1 MHGNRSMI
9 RRSALNCFTALFVAL
24 FAADAG
30 AQKVRVA
37 LPDISMSLIA
47 FLVAKEKRFYD
58 EEGLEVELIK
68 VSAPVANLALIAGN
82 VEFGSAGASA
92 IPSVLRGAPL
102 QFLFHTYQKPLYWL
116 YSLPGVPDVK
126 ALKGKRIGVSGLGS
140 GPDLLLREVLPKY
153 GLNAGRE
160 VTIVALGAGTARF
173 ASLKAGSVEAAVLS
187 PPGNFMAE
195 DAGFRELLS
204 FVKED
209 LVELQSAIVV
219 KEGMTQS
226 NPLLVE
232 KFVRGTLKGFF
243 YARENRPGTVSILAR
258 LQGIKEDLAVKT
270 YDASR
275 AAMTADGTV
284 SEELQKKTLEHAA
297 KRLDLK
303 EVPLPRR
310 VFDYSIAQK
319 VRGQL
324 AAQGWKPRD

>member
-1 MHGNRSMI
+1 MKSRLVL
-9 RRSALNCFTALFVAL
+9 RFLA
-24 FAADAG
+24 FAIIVLLAAEAG

-47 FLVAKEKRFYD
+47 FLVAKEKRYYQ
-58 EEGLEVELIK
+58 EEGLDVELIK

-92 IPSVLRGAPL
+92 IPSILRGAPL
-102 QFLFHTYQKPLYWL
+102 QFLFHTYQKPLYWM
-116 YSLPGVPDVK
+116 YALPGVPDIK

-153 GLNAGRE
+153 GLDPGRE
-160 VTIVALGAGTARF
+160 VTIMALGAGTARF

-195 DAGFRELLS
+195 DAGFRELLN

-219 KEGMTQS
+219 KEGMTQA
-226 NPLLVE
+226 NPGLVE
-232 KFVRGTLKGFF
+232 KFVRGTLKGFL
-243 YARENRPGTVSILAR
+243 YARENRPGTISILAR
-258 LQGIKEDLAVKT
+258 LQGIREDLATKT

-275 AAMTADGTV
+275 AAMTVDGTV
-284 SEELQKKTLEHAA
+284 GEELQKKTLEHVA

-303 EVPLPRR
+303 EVPPARK
-310 VFDYSIAQK
+310 VFDYSTARKVHAQ
-319 VRGQL
+319 L
-324 AAQGWKPRD
+324 SAQGWKPRD

>member
-1 MHGNRSMI
+1 MK
-9 RRSALNCFTALFVAL
+9 RRLVLRFLA
-24 FAADAG
+24 FAIIVLLAAEAG

-47 FLVAKEKRFYD
+47 FLVAKEKRYYQ
-58 EEGLEVELIK
+58 EEGLDVELIK

-92 IPSVLRGAPL
+92 IPSILRGAPL
-102 QFLFHTYQKPLYWL
+102 QFLFHTYQKPLYWM
-116 YSLPGVPDVK
+116 YSLPGVPDIK

-153 GLNAGRE
+153 GLDAGRE
-160 VTIVALGAGTARF
+160 VTIMALGAGTARF

-219 KEGMTQS
+219 KEGMTQA
-226 NPLLVE
+226 NPALVE

-243 YARENRPGTVSILAR
+243 YSRENRPGTISILAR
-258 LQGIKEDLAVKT
+258 LQGIKEDLATKT

-297 KRLDLK
+297 RRLELK
-303 EVPLPRR
+303 EAPPARK

-319 VRGQL
+319 VRAQL
-324 AAQGWKPRD
+324 TSQGWKPRD

>member
-1 MHGNRSMI
+1 MK
-9 RRSALNCFTALFVAL
+9 RRLVLRFLA
-24 FAADAG
+24 FAIIVLLAAEAG

-47 FLVAKEKRFYD
+47 FLVAKEKRYYQ
-58 EEGLEVELIK
+58 EEGLEAELIK

-92 IPSVLRGAPL
+92 IPSILRGAPL

-116 YSLPGVPDVK
+116 YSLPAVQDVK

-140 GPDLLLREVLPKY
+140 GPDLLLREVLPKH
-153 GLNAGRE
+153 GLEAGRE
-160 VTIVALGAGTARF
+160 VTIMALGAGTARF
-173 ASLKAGSVEAAVLS
+173 AALKAGSVEAAVLS

-195 DAGFRELLS
+195 EAGFRELLS

-226 NPLLVE
+226 NPALVE

-243 YARENRPGTVSILAR
+243 YSRENRPGTISILSR
-258 LQGIKEDLAVKT
+258 LQGIKEDLAAKT

-275 AAMTADGTV
+275 TAMTEDGTV
-284 SEELQKKTLEHAA
+284 SEELQKKVLDHVA
-297 KRLDLK
+297 KRMDLK
-303 EVPLPRR
+303 EVVPVRK
-310 VFDYSIAQK
+310 VFDYSVAQK
-319 VRGQL
+319 VRAQL
-324 AAQGWKPRD
+324 TAQGWKPKD

>member
-1 MHGNRSMI
+1 MKRQL
-9 RRSALNCFTALFVAL
+9 ALKFIVVLLVTAM
-24 FAADAG
+24 AAEAG

-47 FLVAKEKRFYD
+47 FLVAKEKRYYQ
-58 EEGLEVELIK
+58 EEGLDVELIK

-82 VEFGSAGASA
+82 VEFGAAGASA
-92 IPSVLRGAPL
+92 IPSILRGAPL

-153 GLNAGRE
+153 GLDAGRE
-160 VTIVALGAGTARF
+160 VTIMALGAGTARF

-187 PPGNFMAE
+187 PPGNFLAE

-209 LVELQSAIVV
+209 IAELQSAVV
-219 KEGMTQS
+219 VREGMPQS
-226 NPLLVE
+226 NPALVE

-243 YARENRPGTVSILAR
+243 YSRDNRAGTIPILAR
-258 LQGIKEDLAVKT
+258 LQGIKEDLATKT
-270 YDASR
+270 YDVCR
-275 AAMTADGTV
+275 PAMTPDGTV
-284 SEELQKKTLEHAA
+284 SEELQRKTLEQAA

-303 EVPLPRR
+303 EVPPLRK
-310 VFDYSIAQK
+310 VFDYSLAQK
-319 VRGQL
+319 IRAQL
-324 AAQGWKPRD
+324 ATQGWKAN

>member
-1 MHGNRSMI
+1 MKRQLVLKFIVG
-9 RRSALNCFTALFVAL
+9 LLVTAL
-24 FAADAG
+24 AAEAG

-47 FLVAKEKRFYD
+47 FLVAKEKRYYQ
-58 EEGLEVELIK
+58 EEGLDVELIK

-92 IPSVLRGAPL
+92 IPSILRGAPL

-116 YSLPGVPDVK
+116 YSLPSVPDVK

-153 GLNAGRE
+153 GLDAGRE
-160 VTIVALGAGTARF
+160 VTIMALGAGTARF

-187 PPGNFMAE
+187 PPGNFLAE

-204 FVKED
+204 FIKED

-219 KEGMTQS
+219 KEGMTQA
-226 NPLLVE
+226 NPALVE

-243 YARENRPGTVSILAR
+243 YSRENRPGTISILAR
-258 LQGIKEDLAVKT
+258 LQGIKEDLATKT

-284 SEELQKKTLEHAA
+284 SEELQKKTLEHVA
-297 KRLDLK
+297 KRLELK
-303 EVPLPRR
+303 EAPPARK
-310 VFDYSIAQK
+310 VFDYSVAQK
-319 VRGQL
+319 VRAQL
-324 AAQGWKPRD
+324 TSQGWKPRD

>member
-1 MHGNRSMI
+1 MNRRLAVKFLVFILAS
-9 RRSALNCFTALFVAL
+9 LL
-24 FAADAG
+24 AADAA

-47 FLVAKEKRFYD
+47 FLVAKEKRYYQD
-58 EEGLEVELIK
+58 EGLDVELIK

-92 IPSVLRGAPL
+92 IPSILRGAPL
-102 QFLFHTYQKPLYWL
+102 QFLFHTYQKPLYWM
-116 YSLPGVPDVK
+116 YSLPGISDIK

-140 GPDLLLREVLPKY
+140 GPDLLLREILPKY
-153 GLNAGRE
+153 GLDAGRE
-160 VTIVALGAGTARF
+160 VTIMALGAGTARF

-187 PPGNFMAE
+187 PPGNFMAA
-195 DAGFRELLS
+195 DAGFRELLN

-219 KEGMTQS
+219 KEGWTQA
-226 NPLLVE
+226 NPALAE

-243 YARENRPGTVSILAR
+243 YSRENRPGTISILAR
-258 LQGIKEDLAVKT
+258 LQGIKEDLAAKT

-284 SEELQKKTLEHAA
+284 SEELQKKTLEHVAR
-297 KRLDLK
+297 RLDLK
-303 EVPLPRR
+303 EVPPPRR
-310 VFDYSIAQK
+310 VFDYSLAQK
-319 VRGQL
+319 IRAQL
-324 AAQGWKPRD
+324 AAQGWQPRD

>member
-1 MHGNRSMI
+1 MK
-9 RRSALNCFTALFVAL
+9 RRLVLRFFV
-24 FAADAG
+24 FAIVILLAAEAG

-47 FLVAKEKRFYD
+47 YLVAKEKRYYQ
-58 EEGLEVELIK
+58 EEGLDVELIK

-82 VEFGSAGASA
+82 VEFGAAGASA
-92 IPSVLRGAPL
+92 IPSILRGAPL

-116 YSLPGVPDVK
+116 YSLPGVPDIK

-153 GLNAGRE
+153 GLDAGRE
-160 VTIVALGAGTARF
+160 VTIMALGAGTARF
-173 ASLKAGSVEAAVLS
+173 AALKAGSVEAAVLS

-226 NPLLVE
+226 NPAMVE

-243 YARENRPGTVSILAR
+243 YSKENRPGTISILAR
-258 LQGIKEDLAVKT
+258 LQGIKEDLATKT
-270 YDASR
+270 YDVSR

-297 KRLDLK
+297 KRLDLR
-303 EVPLPRR
+303 EVPPPRR
-310 VFDYSIAQK
+310 VFDYSMAQK

>member
-1 MHGNRSMI
+1 MK
-9 RRSALNCFTALFVAL
+9 RRLVLRFFVFGIVTL
-24 FAADAG
+24 MAAEAG

-47 FLVAKEKRFYD
+47 FLVAKEKRYYQ
-58 EEGLEVELIK
+58 EEGLDVELIK

-82 VEFGSAGASA
+82 VEFGAAGASA
-92 IPSVLRGAPL
+92 VPSILRGAPL

-116 YSLPGVPDVK
+116 YSLPSVPDVK

-140 GPDLLLREVLPKY
+140 GPELLLREVLPKY
-153 GLNAGRE
+153 GLDAGRE
-160 VTIVALGAGTARF
+160 VTIMALGAGTARF

-226 NPLLVE
+226 NPAMVE

-243 YARENRPGTVSILAR
+243 YSRENRPGTISILAR
-258 LQGIKEDLAVKT
+258 LQGIKEDLAAKT

-303 EVPLPRR
+303 EVPPPRR
-310 VFDYSIAQK
+310 VFDYSMAQK